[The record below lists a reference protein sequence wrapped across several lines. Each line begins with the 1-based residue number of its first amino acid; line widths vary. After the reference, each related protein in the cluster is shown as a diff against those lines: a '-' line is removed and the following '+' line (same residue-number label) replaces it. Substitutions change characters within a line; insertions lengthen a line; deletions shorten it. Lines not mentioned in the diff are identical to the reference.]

1 MKALSSLVGLCIL
14 VLTLGC
20 ASTTPVEHEVYFD
33 YDVNFD
39 FAKSKTYDWRT
50 YPATLQVDQF
60 ARIRIE
66 DAVNQQLATKG
77 LRLSPNSPDLYV
89 VMYEGKIK
97 NFNLAALKVDY
108 EVYEVGRLKLVFFD
122 ARSGREIWWG
132 ETRAD
137 LFYQGT
143 PEAYQRTPEQ
153 KDKVIN
159 FAVARILEYYPPK
172 D

>member
-1 MKALSSLVGLCIL
+1 MKMLSPLLGLCIL
-14 VLTLGC
+14 VVTLGC
-20 ASTTPVEHEVYFD
+20 ASTKPAQHEVYFD

-39 FAKSKTYDWRT
+39 FTKPKTYEWRI
-50 YPATLQVDQF
+50 YPATLQIDQF

-66 DAVNQQLATKG
+66 DAANKQLATKG
-77 LRLSPNSPDLYV
+77 LRLSPNSPDLYIV
-89 VMYEGKIK
+89 LYEGTIK
-97 NFNLAALKVDY
+97 NFNLAALKMDY

-143 PEAYQRTPEQ
+143 PEEYQGTPQE
-153 KDKVIN
+153 KNKVVN
-159 FAVARILEYYPPK
+159 VAVERILEHYPPK

>member
-1 MKALSSLVGLCIL
+1 MKALSPLVGLCIL
-14 VLTLGC
+14 VLALGC
-20 ASTTPVEHEVYFD
+20 ASSTPVKHEVYFD

-39 FAKSKTYDWRT
+39 FAKPKTYAWRV
-50 YPATLQVDQF
+50 YPATLQIDQF

-66 DAVNQQLATKG
+66 NAANQQLATKG
-77 LRLSPNSPDLYV
+77 LRLSPSSPDLYV
-89 VMYEGKIK
+89 VMYEGTIK

-143 PEAYQRTPEQ
+143 TEEYEGTPEQ

-159 FAVARILEYYPPK
+159 HAVERILEYYPPK